1 MFLSYPYCLWEKHIG
16 KTYCLSCCEMR
27 YSFGMKIQSFLFKVL
42 GEFSFAKIKIK
53 KIHRLTYSSMVTEIP
68 TKAKIS
74 CYILKP
80 FYFCC
85 LLLHWVL
92 SSFVDP
98 CQEIYHAFKT
108 KITYTPPNIC
118 ITPTLGVGARHTFH
132 LGSTKKKVFYSY
144 IGSGQ
149 KCLG

>member
-1 MFLSYPYCLWEKHIG
+1 
-16 KTYCLSCCEMR
+16 
-27 YSFGMKIQSFLFKVL
+27 
-42 GEFSFAKIKIK
+42 
-53 KIHRLTYSSMVTEIP
+53 MVTEIP

-132 LGSTKKKVFYSY
+132 LGSTKKKWYTPTPGVNKY
-144 IGSGQ
+144 ILVRLYQNKCSKCIWSLSQ
-149 KCLG
+149 KFCSKKRHEAIIKKKWWKKKWDMRKKRGEERNKR